1 MKRSFKPSLS
11 IELLGVTRP
20 ENGMNA
26 SKTQAIT
33 EALQWYER
41 MALEMQRATLRND
54 SKRMLE
60 LMRELSLDGGS
71 KARRAAE

>member
-1 MKRSFKPSLS
+1 
-11 IELLGVTRP
+11 
-20 ENGMNA
+20 MNA
-26 SKTQAIT
+26 SKAQAIA

-71 KARRAAE
+71 KARRAAK